1 MPRPNKCLFSR
12 MFKNGLPAS
21 IKELAYHSSY
31 CMYCDWIAHEYDT
44 PYVCQYYHRGTIGVK

>member
-1 MPRPNKCLFSR
+1 